1 MKRLIRKTVTRI
13 KSLVLWCRPHI
24 CLGWL
29 RPALFLFAN
38 TLSLSKWISKQ
49 DTKGI
54 MNDFFRFKRDYSKR
68 YQLYGYVI
76 DRLTLDNEP
85 FDYVEFGVSAGHS
98 IRWWANRIHHPGTRF
113 YGFDTFEGLPE
124 NWGTY
129 RKGDMNSA
137 VPQIDDERV
146 RFFKGLFQE
155 TVPAFVKDDYLSRR
169 RKIIH
174 MDADLFSSTLYALTS
189 MAPYLNAG
197 DVLFFDEFNVPGH
210 EFLAY
215 RIFSES
221 YYVKTELL
229 GAVNNYYQVAFV
241 IR

>member
-1 MKRLIRKTVTRI
+1 MKRLIRKTVTWI
-13 KSLVLWCRPHI
+13 KSLVLWCRPHVY
-24 CLGWL
+24 LGWSK
-29 RPALFLFAN
+29 PVLFLFAN

-49 DTKGI
+49 STGGI

-76 DRLTLDNEP
+76 DRLTLDSEP

-98 IRWWANRIHHPGTRF
+98 IRWWANRIHHPDTRF

-129 RKGDMNSA
+129 RKGDMDSA

-155 TVPAFVKDDYLSRR
+155 TVPSFVKDGYLSRR

-174 MDADLFSSTLYALTS
+174 MDADLFSSTLYALTG

-197 DVLFFDEFNVPGH
+197 DVLFFDEFNVPNH

-221 YYVKTELL
+221 YHVKTELL
-229 GAVNNYYQVAFV
+229 GAVNNYYQVAFM